1 MTENNQNSVISG
13 RSGYKNT
20 ATNKITVISSEAL
33 LGPQQR
39 IIIYHQNESGCNKF
53 IIYQCIMQINITIK
67 YDHEHHHVHISN
79 DC

>member
-39 IIIYHQNESGCNKF
+39 IIIHHQNEN
-53 IIYQCIMQINITIK
+53 
-67 YDHEHHHVHISN
+67 
-79 DC
+79 

>member
-39 IIIYHQNESGCNKF
+39 IIIHHQNESGCNKF
-53 IIYQCIMQINITIK
+53 IIYQ
-67 YDHEHHHVHISN
+67 
-79 DC
+79 